1 MKKCLLTS
9 AGFENLAVKEAFLE
23 LVGKEPS
30 QIKALW
36 VPTAAI
42 DEQAWAVL
50 AKCMKDLFDA
60 GLQTENIMVYHLEE
74 PMPLAK
80 LRGYDAIYFCGGSP
94 KYLMKRIRRV
104 RFAAPLRQFAE
115 EGGVYVGVSAGS
127 IVAAANMRSGLKL
140 ANCVV
145 HVHCDAGEQ
154 PGEVPLA
161 LCPQIRL
168 TNSQALR
175 VAGREAKVI
184 E

>member
-36 VPTAAI
+36 VPTAA
-42 DEQAWAVL
+42 
-50 AKCMKDLFDA
+50 
-60 GLQTENIMVYHLEE
+60 G
-74 PMPLAK
+74 
-80 LRGYDAIYFCGGSP
+80 
-94 KYLMKRIRRV
+94 
-104 RFAAPLRQFAE
+104 E

-127 IVAAANMRSGLKL
+127 IIAASNMRSGLQL
-140 ANCVV
+140 VNCVL
-145 HVHCDAGEQ
+145 HVHCGAGEQ

-161 LCPQIRL
+161 LYPQIRL